1 VKNNNEKKDLVEAS
15 FGNEDWIFFLKHF
28 FKIVFG
34 LKIMCLIL
42 DNLLF
47 DIMIY

>member
-28 FKIVFG
+28 FKIVFRVE
-34 LKIMCLIL
+34 
-42 DNLLF
+42 NNVF
-47 DIMIY
+47 NFR